1 MNVLITGGNGFI
13 GTRLVDR
20 LIKERH
26 RVTIIDIKPQPPES
40 FMHKTRQFTI
50 SAGDRRCDPVFAD
63 AGFDLVIHLACQ
75 PLPFQYD
82 QAYSEILHGNLS
94 ALGNILY
101 LARKYAVAKVI
112 VLIDGQIYGSRA
124 LGPRKEADPVQP
136 DTDTGLQELIR
147 EKCCQAYRQQ
157 GLNVTCIRTGIVYGP
172 AVVANPEP
180 VFIRQLWGHDAS
192 SQQARM
198 SEASRIDCLYVNDLV
213 EALVRVCENQTSPV
227 LNIAAGQCSSFQ
239 EVKQIIQQTW
249 QAMANETGARPL
261 EAAWPEQPDQTAG
274 GDSPEWSPDE
284 PSLCLDRTL
293 AAFELDFTPRYT
305 LAEGIRKSIEEYC
318 RLPDKL
324 FASHP
329 HPPDKILP
337 RIWAWL
343 TTPDVEN
350 LLLLLLFGS
359 ATFYAR
365 QHLGLDFDF
374 LWLYL
379 IVVNLFFGLKIGWI
393 AIALAIF
400 LRLTLVLFVDD
411 MRLSVFVANGAEIA
425 NLIAYLVVGFLVGMS
440 VDKIRQKEE
449 SYGQEIEQLTIEL
462 KDLHLL
468 YHNCTEI
475 KHNLQMTIAQTEDS
489 LAKAIQII
497 KRLDEPDLLLYYANL
512 CAELAQM
519 FQVPSVLIYSISAD
533 ETFLRLAGSKGL
545 VEYPRTIQAQ
555 ALQLVRES
563 MASGKI
569 VLNTALIAANPAVCA
584 TVRVQHKPVAV
595 IFLDRIDIQILT
607 QNFLFTL
614 ESVIELVAYSLEK
627 NQFFELA
634 NRSIKFHSGTRLI
647 RQNWFEKLIDTRR
660 KLYRQEQ
667 ASSAIFYF
675 KMEADQYEAFVLK
688 IAGRVRAADQIG
700 EVEHGLLGILMDQVG
715 PEDLPLIKRRLES
728 QEIAYNWADVVR

>member
-1 MNVLITGGNGFI
+1 
-13 GTRLVDR
+13 
-20 LIKERH
+20 
-26 RVTIIDIKPQPPES
+26 
-40 FMHKTRQFTI
+40 
-50 SAGDRRCDPVFAD
+50 
-63 AGFDLVIHLACQ
+63 
-75 PLPFQYD
+75 
-82 QAYSEILHGNLS
+82 
-94 ALGNILY
+94 
-101 LARKYAVAKVI
+101 
-112 VLIDGQIYGSRA
+112 
-124 LGPRKEADPVQP
+124 
-136 DTDTGLQELIR
+136 
-147 EKCCQAYRQQ
+147 
-157 GLNVTCIRTGIVYGP
+157 
-172 AVVANPEP
+172 
-180 VFIRQLWGHDAS
+180 
-192 SQQARM
+192 
-198 SEASRIDCLYVNDLV
+198 
-213 EALVRVCENQTSPV
+213 
-227 LNIAAGQCSSFQ
+227 
-239 EVKQIIQQTW
+239 
-249 QAMANETGARPL
+249 
-261 EAAWPEQPDQTAG
+261 
-274 GDSPEWSPDE
+274 
-284 PSLCLDRTL
+284 
-293 AAFELDFTPRYT
+293 
-305 LAEGIRKSIEEYC
+305 
-318 RLPDKL
+318 LPDKL

-475 KHNLQMTIAQTEDS
+475 KNNLQMTIAQTEDS